1 MTRGVKNKAGNT
13 WTTARYFS
21 FIRSALRRA
30 WTKYPVRYQVMDK
43 ARKPYTG
50 KDKRTKWVYVCAAC
64 QKTFKSTEV
73 NVDHIKP
80 AGTLRTYSD
89 LPDFVKNLFCEADN
103 LQVLCKTCH
112 DKKTKEERQSGKGS

>member
-43 ARKPYTG
+43 AKQPYKGT
-50 KDKRTKWVYVCAAC
+50 DKRTKWVYECNSC
-64 QKTFKSTEV
+64 KTLYKSTDV
-73 NVDHIKP
+73 QVDHIKP
-80 AGTLRTYSD
+80 AGSLQDYKD
-89 LPDFVKNLFCEADN
+89 LPNFVKTLFCEADN
-103 LQVLCKTCH
+103 LQVLCKACH
-112 DKKTKEERQSGKGS
+112 DVKTKQERKKDGK

>member
-30 WTKYPVRYQVMDK
+30 WTKYPVRYQVMEK
-43 ARKPYTG
+43 ARKPYSG
-50 KDKRTKWVYVCAAC
+50 KDKRTKWVYECAQC
-64 QKTFKSTEV
+64 QKLYKSTEV
-73 NVDHIKP
+73 NVDHITP
-80 AGTLRTYSD
+80 AGTLTKYSD
-89 LPDFVKNLFCEADN
+89 LPKFVERLFCESSN

-112 DKKTKEERQSGKGS
+112 DVKTKEERCKTKL

>member
-30 WTKYPVRYQVMDK
+30 WTKYPVRYQVMDS

-50 KDKRTKWVYVCAAC
+50 TDKRTKWVYECASC
-64 QKTFKSTEV
+64 HNLFKSTEV
-73 NVDHIKP
+73 NVDHITP
-80 AGTLRTYSD
+80 AGSLNKYSD
-89 LPDFVKNLFCEADN
+89 LPQFVQNLFCETDN

-112 DKKTKEERQSGKGS
+112 DVKTKEERKK